1 MHLKGEVFKDSTL
14 WKWCAENPNS
24 PYSQSTAAVPA
35 YQTEPPQ
42 GLLSVQQEGWLHPI
56 LWGGDLIHRGRLGGP
71 TKSRRTRMSPSAFV
85 GTKFECIAHIAPERK
100 NLNYSSCFV
109 IKLLPQALSLTL
121 KAAWC
126 CATLKDLRFLRA

>member
-1 MHLKGEVFKDSTL
+1 MVGRLSFRQTFCISYHLFVHSSICWTNVHLLDI
-14 WKWCAENPNS
+14 PNRN
-24 PYSQSTAAVPA
+24 V
-35 YQTEPPQ
+35 